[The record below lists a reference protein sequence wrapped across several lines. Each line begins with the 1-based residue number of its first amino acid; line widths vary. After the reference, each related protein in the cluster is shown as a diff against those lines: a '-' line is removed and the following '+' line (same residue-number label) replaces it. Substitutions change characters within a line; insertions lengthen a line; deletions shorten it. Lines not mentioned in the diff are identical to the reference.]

1 MIFDVVLRGKLNGG
15 GMRGMAMQG
24 VGGGDSDGN
33 ERGGGD
39 SDGRVNSNARNFAIQ
54 LFIL

>member
-15 GMRGMAMQG
+15 GMRGMAMEG
-24 VGGGDSDGN
+24 VGGGESDGN

-54 LFIL
+54 LFI